1 MKSKVLIA
9 TIPGMIE
16 EQDWKTLS
24 EKADVEYLEK
34 NSISQDELL
43 KAMSDK
49 EYVML
54 NFDIIKKLDE

>member
-1 MKSKVLIA
+1 
-9 TIPGMIE
+9 MIE